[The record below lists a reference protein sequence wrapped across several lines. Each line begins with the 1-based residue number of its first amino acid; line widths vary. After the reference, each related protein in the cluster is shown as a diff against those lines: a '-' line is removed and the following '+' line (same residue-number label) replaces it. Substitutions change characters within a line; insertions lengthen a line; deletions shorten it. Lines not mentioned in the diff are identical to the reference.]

1 MKGFETMNN
10 ENENSKMDAELLEEI
25 RQWQEKEKATE
36 DTPDEYR
43 FTNPDPYAKPEPLP
57 EERRNRNFWFGE
69 DGHIHVKNLSAFW
82 LPELTMQREIGGTVY
97 SVTGSYDGTETL
109 DKKLERILEQNAEN
123 GEDIE

>member
-1 MKGFETMNN
+1 MHGALAACAAYREVCNFP
-10 ENENSKMDAELLEEI
+10 
-25 RQWQEKEKATE
+25 ATLV
-36 DTPDEYR
+36 PDEYR
-43 FTNPDPYAKPEPLP
+43 FTNPDPYAEPESLQ

-97 SVTGSYDGTETL
+97 SVTGSYEGTETL

>member
-1 MKGFETMNN
+1 VLCVLWKPLHGALAACAAYREVCNFP
-10 ENENSKMDAELLEEI
+10 
-25 RQWQEKEKATE
+25 ATLV
-36 DTPDEYR
+36 PDEYR
-43 FTNPDPYAKPEPLP
+43 FTNPDPYAEPESLQ

-97 SVTGSYDGTETL
+97 SVTGSYEGTETL